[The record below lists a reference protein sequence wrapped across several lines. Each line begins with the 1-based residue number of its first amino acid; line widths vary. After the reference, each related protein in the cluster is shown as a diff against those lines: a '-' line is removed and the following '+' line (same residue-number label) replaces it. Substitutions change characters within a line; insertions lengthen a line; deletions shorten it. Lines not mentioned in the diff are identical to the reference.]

1 MRGVTDGARWEER
14 AVALGADG
22 AQVLPAT
29 AIETATWVTLKCRY
43 GCGDYG
49 GSRTCPPHAP
59 SLAEFRA
66 ALACYSQALLVYVD
80 SRTEARARV
89 ANDDGSV
96 ELALRVRLHRVVLAL
111 ERELFLAGHYKA
123 FGLAE
128 GPCDLCA
135 SCDLE
140 APCAHPADVRPSMQ
154 ACGIDTFATVRAAG
168 LTIEI
173 VPTAGADFKLYG
185 LVLVT

>member
-1 MRGVTDGARWEER
+1 MTDGTDWSAR

-22 AQVLPAT
+22 ACAVPASSV
-29 AIETATWVTLKCRY
+29 ETAAWVTLKCRY
-43 GCGDYG
+43 GCDNYG
-49 GSRTCPPHAP
+49 LSRTCPPHTP
-59 SLAEFRA
+59 TPPEFSA

-80 SRTEARARV
+80 SRTEA
-89 ANDDGSV
+89 SV
-96 ELALRVRLHRVVLAL
+96 VEVTGDEALELALRVRLHRVVLAL
-111 ERELFLAGHYKA
+111 ERELFFAGHYKA

-128 GPCDLCA
+128 GPCHLCA
-135 SCDLE
+135 TCDLE
-140 APCAHPADVRPSMQ
+140 APCLHAADVRPSMQ

-173 VPTAGADFKLYG
+173 LAAGGADFKLYG